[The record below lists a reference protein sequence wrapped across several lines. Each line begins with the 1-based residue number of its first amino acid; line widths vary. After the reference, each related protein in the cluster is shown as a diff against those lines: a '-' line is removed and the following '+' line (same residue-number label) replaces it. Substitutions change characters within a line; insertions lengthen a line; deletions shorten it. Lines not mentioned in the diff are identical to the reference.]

1 MKDIRATT
9 HATPFTSNNYASA
22 IGEDLRCVSS
32 GHNIR
37 AVFRMS
43 LEISYVYRIYD
54 RDSVKAS
61 GVVYGIHISLIAVGR
76 CIHRRDQ
83 EGTGDIRRGVTE
95 K

>member
-1 MKDIRATT
+1 
-9 HATPFTSNNYASA
+9 
-22 IGEDLRCVSS
+22 
-32 GHNIR
+32 
-37 AVFRMS
+37 MS